1 MDISTLLET
10 ALASGAADKLATK
23 LWVDNAV
30 AKKMIAL
37 GAPLLLSQLSKNA
50 ESEEGA
56 NSLYNALD
64 KHTSAKTDID
74 DDDTDGQKIISHIF
88 GGEKDTTASKIAKEA
103 GVSKEQAG
111 GALASL
117 APLLLGA
124 LGEEKSKWGLSL
136 ENLAWVLGDTTKAV
150 NSNSMLQ
157 SLAVSLLDKN
167 NDGDYKDDLL
177 RMGANWLKKQF
188 AKK

>member
-1 MDISTLLET
+1 
-10 ALASGAADKLATK
+10 
-23 LWVDNAV
+23 
-30 AKKMIAL
+30 MIAL

-124 LGEEKSKWGLSL
+124 LGEEKSK
-136 ENLAWVLGDTTKAV
+136 
-150 NSNSMLQ
+150 
-157 SLAVSLLDKN
+157 
-167 NDGDYKDDLL
+167 
-177 RMGANWLKKQF
+177 
-188 AKK
+188 

>member
-1 MDISTLLET
+1 MDITQLLET

-23 LWVDNAV
+23 LGVESSV

-37 GAPLLLSQLSKNA
+37 GAPVLLSQLSKNA
-50 ESEEGA
+50 ETEEGA

-64 KHTSAKTDID
+64 KHTAAKTDID
-74 DDDTDGQKIISHIF
+74 DDDSEGQKIIGHVF
-88 GGEKDTTASKIAKEA
+88 WDEKESTAAKIAKEA

-124 LGEEKSKWGLSL
+124 LGEEKSKGGLTL
-136 ENLAWVLGDTTKAV
+136 DNLSWILSSTSK
-150 NSNSMLQ
+150 NSRSMLE
-157 SLAVSLLDKN
+157 SLAVNLLDKN

>member
-1 MDISTLLET
+1 MDIAQLLET

-23 LWVDNAV
+23 LGVDNAV

-37 GAPLLLSQLSKNA
+37 GAPVLLSQLSKNA
-50 ESEEGA
+50 ETPEGA
-56 NSLYNALD
+56 NALYGALD
-64 KHTSAKTDID
+64 KHAASKAQID
-74 DDDTDGQKIISHIF
+74 DDDTDGQKIVSHIF
-88 GGEKDTTASKIAKEA
+88 GGEKENTASKIAKEA
-103 GVSKEQAG
+103 WVSKEQAG

-124 LGEEKSKWGLSL
+124 LGEQKSSGSLSL
-136 ENLAWVLGDTTKAV
+136 ENLAGVLGDTTKAV